1 MINKVADVEFQQQQ
15 IKSSGGFSVLKCQ
28 LQAPYGNY
36 KNRSSQE
43 WQLQIQFFPSMANT
57 NVVIPNVCP
66 LL

>member
-36 KNRSSQE
+36 KNRSSQK
-43 WQLQIQFFPSMANT
+43 WQL
-57 NVVIPNVCP
+57 
-66 LL
+66 